1 MNLRYPNITGPS
13 DKEQLTQVKGYL
25 YQLVNDLNY
34 ALSFIPESSDGKA
47 TSTKATGASQYEGNA
62 GEVQYSDL
70 RALLAQELQRAENLL
85 NQIETDL
92 ANGKL
97 NGPQGP
103 QGEPG
108 ADGKDGADGVSV
120 THSWDGTVLTVTSA
134 SGTSSADLKGE
145 PGEQGLPG
153 EPGKDYV
160 LTEEDKAEIVKA
172 VLDALKEQ
180 PNEEE

>member
-1 MNLRYPNITGPS
+1 MNLRYPNITGLS
-13 DKEQLTQVKGYL
+13 EKEQLTQVKGYL

-34 ALSFIPESSDGKA
+34 ALSVISDGGDGKTA
-47 TSTKATGASQYEGNA
+47 STDATGSANYEGKA

-92 ANGKL
+92 ASGKL
-97 NGPQGP
+97 NGPQGEKGDQGEKGE
-103 QGEPG
+103 QGEP
-108 ADGKDGADGVSV
+108 GVSV
-120 THSWDGTVLTVTSA
+120 THSWEGTVLTVTSA
-134 SGTSSADLKGE
+134 SGTSSADLKGDKGD
-145 PGEQGLPG
+145 PGQD
-153 EPGKDYV
+153 GKDYV

-172 VLDALKEQ
+172 VLDALAEQ

>member
-92 ANGKL
+92 ASGKF
-97 NGPQGP
+97 NGPPGEKGE
-103 QGEPG
+103 QGEP
-108 ADGKDGADGVSV
+108 GVSV
-120 THSWDGTVLTVTSA
+120 THSWEGTVLTVTSA

-145 PGEQGLPG
+145 PGEKGLPG

>member
-1 MNLRYPNITGPS
+1 VNLRYPNITGPS
-13 DKEQLTQVKGYL
+13 DKEQLTQIKGYL

-34 ALSFIPESSDGKA
+34 SLSVISDGADGKTA
-47 TSTKATGASQYEGNA
+47 STKATGASQYEGNA

-92 ANGKL
+92 ANGKF

-108 ADGKDGADGVSV
+108 EKGEQGEPGVSV
-120 THSWDGTVLTVTSA
+120 THSWEGTVLTVTSA

-145 PGEQGLPG
+145 PGEKGLPG

>member
-1 MNLRYPNITGPS
+1 MNIRYPNITGQS
-13 DKEQLTQVKGYL
+13 EKEQLTQVKGYL

-34 ALSFIPESSDGKA
+34 ALSFISDGGDGKTA
-47 TSTKATGASQYEGNA
+47 STDATGSANYEGKA

-92 ANGKL
+92 ASGKL
-97 NGPQGP
+97 NGPQGEKGE
-103 QGEPG
+103 QGEP
-108 ADGKDGADGVSV
+108 GVSV
-120 THSWDGTVLTVTSA
+120 THSWEGTVLTVTSA
-134 SGTSSADLKGE
+134 SGTTSADLKGE

-160 LTEEDKAEIVKA
+160 LTEEDKAEIVQA
-172 VLDALKEQ
+172 VLDALAEQ